1 MLLKMLFHISWD
13 FITSL
18 VKKKEPMVKK
28 IDLSKIFNVLF
39 NNKPKIS
46 IASIR
51 KDNVT
56 LSKKQKIEIYFS
68 CDIR

>member
-1 MLLKMLFHISWD
+1 
-13 FITSL
+13 
-18 VKKKEPMVKK
+18 MVKK

-51 KDNVT
+51 KDNVA